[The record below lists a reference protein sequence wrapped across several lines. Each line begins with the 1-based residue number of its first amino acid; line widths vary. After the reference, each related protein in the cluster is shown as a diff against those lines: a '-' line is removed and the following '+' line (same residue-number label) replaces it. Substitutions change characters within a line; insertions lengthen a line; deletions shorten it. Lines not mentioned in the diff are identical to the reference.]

1 MEYKRVRVRVEF
13 EECLATPETNK
24 AEPTKVSDGCFEV
37 DFDRT
42 LELDINTNEQAVLA
56 VSYPAIRDALASEL
70 SRVSK
75 KKSKKQQV

>member
-13 EECLATPETNK
+13 EECSGSPETK
-24 AEPTKVSDGCFEV
+24 KSEPTKVSDGCFEI

-42 LELDINTNEQAVLA
+42 LELNIDTNEQAVLA
-56 VSYPAIRDALASEL
+56 ASYPAIRDALASEL

-75 KKSKKQQV
+75 KRSKRQDV